1 MNGVSEG
8 AGVYLEASRRIDDA
22 AAVILG
28 IPYDGGTSYR
38 AGASAAPRDVREAS
52 QSIETYSP
60 TLRRDLEDVAYA
72 DAGDLDLAGLDAKAV
87 MERVADV
94 VEEHLRAGRFVASIG
109 GDHSISI
116 GTTMGSRRVHDELA
130 HVVFDAHLDMRPEY
144 DGSEYSHAC
153 GTRHMS
159 LAGPTVALGI
169 RSGAR
174 TEFADADEMLVA
186 WSADLELPPAARDSI
201 GERPVHVSLDLDVL
215 DPSILSGTG
224 TPEPGGATYK
234 ELRAALLALSELNVV
249 AIDLC
254 EMSPNFDPSGV
265 SAVVAAELIREA
277 ILGLG
282 PGRSL

>member
-1 MNGVSEG
+1 MT
-8 AGVYLEASRRIDDA
+8 GVYLEASRDLERA

-38 AGASAAPRDVREAS
+38 VGARTAPTEVREAS

-60 TLRRDLEDVAYA
+60 TLRRDLEDVVYA
-72 DAGDLDLAGLDAKAV
+72 DAGDLDLKGLDPKGV
-87 MERVADV
+87 MERIGDA
-94 VEEHLRAGRFVASIG
+94 VEEHLRAGRFLIAIG

-116 GTTMGSRRVHDELA
+116 GTTAGSRRVHDDLA

-159 LAGPTVALGI
+159 KAGPTVALGI

-174 TEFADADEMLVA
+174 TEFADAGSMLLA
-186 WSADLELPPAARDSI
+186 WSAELEMPPAARDAI
-201 GERPVHVSLDLDVL
+201 GSRPVHLSLDLDVL
-215 DPSILSGTG
+215 DPSILAGTG

-234 ELRAALLALSELNVV
+234 ELRAAVLALADLNVV
-249 AIDLC
+249 AVDFC
-254 EMSPNFDPSGV
+254 EVSPNFDASGV
-265 SAVVAAELIREA
+265 SSVVAAELVREV

-282 PGRSL
+282 PGRAS